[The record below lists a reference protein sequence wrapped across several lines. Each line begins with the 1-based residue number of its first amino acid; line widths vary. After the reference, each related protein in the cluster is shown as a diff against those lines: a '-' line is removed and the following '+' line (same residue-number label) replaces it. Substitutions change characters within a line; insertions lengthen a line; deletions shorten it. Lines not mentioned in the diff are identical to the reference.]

1 MYTDTGLFNEDLS
14 IDKRSRS
21 RCCRSNFV
29 KFLVADENFPFS
41 EEILPAVRQIK
52 EIQILQKSLCSKSFL
67 VLLLKGLVLSKR
79 KILFAGLIFCYFLS
93 FLQIQPQLS

>member
-1 MYTDTGLFNEDLS
+1 MYPDTGLFNEDLS
-14 IDKRSRS
+14 IDRRSRS

-41 EEILPAVRQIK
+41 EEILPAVGQMK
-52 EIQILQKSLCSKSFL
+52 EIQILLCSKSFL